1 MTWLVKHSGELI
13 SKYQLNRD
21 GQTAYFK
28 AFGKACKDVIVEIGE
43 EVHYRVSDVDTG
55 SLDGRWESGVWLGIR
70 WKSMEHHIGTA
81 AGVTKSY
88 TIERKPIEDRWS
100 KEAIEA
106 IVGTP
111 WRPQPAPD
119 DMTVP
124 RVLPPLP
131 ADQQLRNQLM
141 PREPEVRAPLRPRIS
156 KHDLTR
162 WGFTEG
168 CQRCRQMRS
177 GEAEVGTKHSEKC
190 RQRLETEMRRESD
203 PRIKRAEDKHTE
215 F

>member
-1 MTWLVKHSGELI
+1 
-13 SKYQLNRD
+13 
-21 GQTAYFK
+21 
-28 AFGKACKDVIVEIGE
+28 
-43 EVHYRVSDVDTG
+43 
-55 SLDGRWESGVWLGIR
+55 
-70 WKSMEHHIGTA
+70 MEHHIGTA

-88 TIERKPIEDRWS
+88 TIERKPLEDRWS
-100 KEAIEA
+100 KEAVEA

-119 DMTVP
+119 DTTAP

-131 ADQQLRNQLM
+131 ADQQLRNQLR

-168 CQRCRQMRS
+168 CQRCRQLRS
-177 GEAEVGTKHSEKC
+177 GTAEVGTKHSEQFRK
-190 RQRLETEMRRESD
+190 RLENEMRRESD

-215 F
+215 FEAEK